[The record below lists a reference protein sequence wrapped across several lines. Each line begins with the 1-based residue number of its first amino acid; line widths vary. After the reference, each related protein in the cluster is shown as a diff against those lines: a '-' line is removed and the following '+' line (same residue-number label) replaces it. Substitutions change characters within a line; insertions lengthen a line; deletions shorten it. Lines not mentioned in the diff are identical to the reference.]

1 MAVSQFKLNRLIL
14 LMFPFLFTFSVVS
27 AQVHKVTVVK
37 NNNGSKLIV
46 NGKDLMVI
54 GMNWDYFPIGT
65 NYSYSLWTQ
74 PDNFIREAL
83 DKEMGLLK
91 IMGVNVIRAYSG
103 IQPKWIEYIYK
114 NYGIYTVLNHSFG
127 RYGVTIDGIYV
138 QNTDYADPKTQEQLL
153 KEVNTL
159 VMEFKDVPGLLMWLL
174 GNENNY
180 GLFWGGAETEDIP
193 VGETLESVRA
203 KHMYKLF
210 NEGVLEIKK
219 FDTNHPVAI
228 CNGDLLFIDIIAEE
242 VTDMD
247 VIGVNAYRGVSF
259 TDLFDKVKEKLNV
272 PLMFTEFGSDAFNA
286 VEMREDQLMQTKYLL
301 GNWKEIFE
309 HAYGKGKTGISI
321 GGMTFQF
328 SDGWWKYLQ
337 ESNLSVQDIH
347 ASWSNGGYSE
357 DYVEGENNM
366 NEEWFGICAKGPT
379 DDRGFYQLYPRAA
392 YYALKDAYKINPY
405 DEKVDAAVIRHHFDK
420 LNQTEYVLKAR
431 GDKAALQTTRLG
443 ALRLSGLRLEFE
455 TYNTGGESI
464 TTPDDRVDG
473 SSSYPSFL
481 GFDHKQSFY
490 AELESQPAANII
502 GKVALNVLGHIP
514 TNPIDEIFYENRG
527 RPKTVL
533 APDEQITLE
542 SIERVKVYRAS
553 INWDHSWFKLDGF
566 YRTGHYHW
574 GYEGDFF
581 GLYPEANYGPNID
594 IYNANAPLGF
604 EIAGKKQLDGLKL
617 RLDRN
622 YGGELTQQSY

>member
-1 MAVSQFKLNRLIL
+1 MIVFQLKLNWLRITI
-14 LMFPFLFTFSVVS
+14 FSFLFAFSAVS
-27 AQVHKVTVVK
+27 AQVDKVTSV
-37 NNNGSKLIV
+37 NDNTGSKLLV
-46 NGKDLMVI
+46 NGKDFMVI
-54 GMNWDYFPIGT
+54 GMNWDYFPIGS
-65 NYSYSLWTQ
+65 NYTYSLWTQ

-83 DKEMGLLK
+83 DREMGLLK
-91 IMGVNVIRAYSG
+91 IMGVNVIRVYNG

-138 QNTDYADPKTQEQLL
+138 QNTDYADPKTREQLL
-153 KEVNTL
+153 KEVNDL
-159 VMEFKDVPGLLMWLL
+159 VIEFKDVPGLLMWLL

-203 KHMYKLF
+203 RHMYKLF

-219 FDTNHPVAI
+219 FDSNHPVAI

-247 VIGVNAYRGVSF
+247 VFGVNAYRGVSF

-309 HAYGKGKTGISI
+309 HAYGKDKTGISV

-357 DYVEGENNM
+357 DYIEGENNM

-379 DDRGFYQLYPRAA
+379 DDRGFYQLYPQSCI
-392 YYALKDAYKINPY
+392 LCF
-405 DEKVDAAVIRHHFDK
+405 IRC
-420 LNQTEYVLKAR
+420 
-431 GDKAALQTTRLG
+431 
-443 ALRLSGLRLEFE
+443 
-455 TYNTGGESI
+455 I
-464 TTPDDRVDG
+464 
-473 SSSYPSFL
+473 
-481 GFDHKQSFY
+481 
-490 AELESQPAANII
+490 
-502 GKVALNVLGHIP
+502 
-514 TNPIDEIFYENRG
+514 
-527 RPKTVL
+527 
-533 APDEQITLE
+533 
-542 SIERVKVYRAS
+542 
-553 INWDHSWFKLDGF
+553 
-566 YRTGHYHW
+566 
-574 GYEGDFF
+574 
-581 GLYPEANYGPNID
+581 
-594 IYNANAPLGF
+594 
-604 EIAGKKQLDGLKL
+604 
-617 RLDRN
+617 
-622 YGGELTQQSY
+622 

>member
-1 MAVSQFKLNRLIL
+1 MIVFQLKLNWLRITI
-14 LMFPFLFTFSVVS
+14 FSFLFAFSAVS
-27 AQVHKVTVVK
+27 AQVDKVTSV
-37 NNNGSKLIV
+37 NDNTGSKLLV
-46 NGKDLMVI
+46 NGKDFMVI
-54 GMNWDYFPIGT
+54 GMNWDYFPIGS
-65 NYSYSLWTQ
+65 NYTYSLWTQ

-83 DKEMGLLK
+83 DREMGLLK
-91 IMGVNVIRAYSG
+91 IMGVNVIRVYNG

-138 QNTDYADPKTQEQLL
+138 QNTDYADPKTREQLL
-153 KEVNTL
+153 KEVNDL
-159 VMEFKDVPGLLMWLL
+159 VIEFKDVPGLLMWLL

-203 KHMYKLF
+203 RHMYKLF

-309 HAYGKGKTGISI
+309 HAYGKGKTGISV

-357 DYVEGENNM
+357 DYIEGENNM

-379 DDRGFYQLYPRAA
+379 DDRGFYQLYPQSCI
-392 YYALKDAYKINPY
+392 LCF
-405 DEKVDAAVIRHHFDK
+405 IRC
-420 LNQTEYVLKAR
+420 
-431 GDKAALQTTRLG
+431 
-443 ALRLSGLRLEFE
+443 
-455 TYNTGGESI
+455 I
-464 TTPDDRVDG
+464 
-473 SSSYPSFL
+473 
-481 GFDHKQSFY
+481 
-490 AELESQPAANII
+490 
-502 GKVALNVLGHIP
+502 
-514 TNPIDEIFYENRG
+514 
-527 RPKTVL
+527 
-533 APDEQITLE
+533 
-542 SIERVKVYRAS
+542 
-553 INWDHSWFKLDGF
+553 
-566 YRTGHYHW
+566 
-574 GYEGDFF
+574 
-581 GLYPEANYGPNID
+581 
-594 IYNANAPLGF
+594 
-604 EIAGKKQLDGLKL
+604 
-617 RLDRN
+617 
-622 YGGELTQQSY
+622 